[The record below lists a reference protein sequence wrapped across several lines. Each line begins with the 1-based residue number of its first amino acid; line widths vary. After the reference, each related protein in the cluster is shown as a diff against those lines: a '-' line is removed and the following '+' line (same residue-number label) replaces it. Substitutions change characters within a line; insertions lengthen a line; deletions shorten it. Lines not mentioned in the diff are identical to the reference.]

1 MGTMG
6 LPPPAVDENAM
17 LLDRQPNYGQW
28 EQPLPPPV
36 ADSPPHQWGASGM
49 TQSGRTKWWWT
60 TGVHGERVWWFQEPG
75 RDWEPYQQLGAPS
88 GKKRKG
94 L

>member
-1 MGTMG
+1 MGTTDI
-6 LPPPAVDENAM
+6 PPPALGENAM
-17 LLDRQPNYGQW
+17 ILDPQLASGHR
-28 EQPLPPPV
+28 ERPLPPPV
-36 ADSPPHQWGASGM
+36 DDSPPHQWGPQGM
-49 TQSGRTKWWWT
+49 TQSGGTKWWWT
-60 TGVHGERVWWFQEPG
+60 TGVRGERVWWFQEPG